1 MSFIWSSGRLPVM
14 TDDGALPLETTPPTD
29 GDACA
34 SASFPGLAARLSS
47 ALHLAVPPVGISF
60 HDDVPVTVPAFD
72 GPLSQ
77 AAADGRRGRV
87 AAGCVFWI
95 HGAERSFSTVTED
108 HGNCSVGQVTHG
120 LAGVEDV
127 VGHGD
132 VQALLESGWVDEAAL
147 TTVPRVTSHRR
158 SIVYGPVAGGGPV
171 PDVVLLRVNGRQ
183 MMVMHDAVPE
193 MSIEGKPQCHIVALA
208 FEHGQV
214 AASVGCA
221 LSRARTGMRP
231 EEMTCAVPGHRF
243 AEVVAAIERTA
254 AIDNEV
260 ATYAAR
266 DARRSA

>member
-1 MSFIWSSGRLPVM
+1 MCGSGRLPAM
-14 TDDGALPLETTPPTD
+14 RDDSALPPDAALPTD
-29 GDACA
+29 GEALGGGV
-34 SASFPGLAARLSS
+34 FPALATRLVT

-60 HDDVPVTVPAFD
+60 HDDVPVTVAPYD
-72 GPLSQ
+72 GPMSET
-77 AAADGRRGRV
+77 AADGRRGRV
-87 AAGCVFWI
+87 AAGCVFWL
-95 HGAERSFSTVTED
+95 HGAERSFSTVPDD

-120 LAGVEDV
+120 LADVEDV

-132 VQALLESGWVDEAAL
+132 VQALLGSGWVDEAAL
-147 TTVPRVTSHRR
+147 TTVPRITSHPG
-158 SIVYGPVAGGGPV
+158 SVVYGPVAAGGPE

-183 MMVMHDAVPE
+183 MMVLHDAVPE

-208 FEHGQV
+208 FEHGRV

-231 EEMTCAVPGHRF
+231 EEMTCAVPGRRF
-243 AEVVAAIERTA
+243 AEVVDAVERTA
-254 AIDNEV
+254 AVDNQV